1 MIDSHSDL
9 RQCLIYDSCKPDA
22 KLIGVEFMIPKA
34 RYEALDPEEQKYWHS
49 HEFEVK
55 SGMLVLPY
63 PESHQHNK
71 DKWDELETQAME
83 EVVNLYG
90 KLYHFWQV
98 DKGDELPLGP
108 PTLMGSLTE
117 FKQLD
122 VDQAM
127 KQRNQ
132 EQSIDQKKKRELREH
147 IPLPGIPPNS
157 DSWWKEAKENKRG
170 IYAD

>member
-1 MIDSHSDL
+1 
-9 RQCLIYDSCKPDA
+9 
-22 KLIGVEFMIPKA
+22 MIPKA

-147 IPLPGIPPNS
+147 IPLPGISPNS